1 MRTFIAVFPPPEVID
16 ALDACLG
23 RVRQKGDGVSW
34 VRPQNLHYTLRFLG
48 ELDESRVEGACRAV
62 RQVGAAATPF
72 GMGLGAAGA
81 FPNFRRP
88 RVLWIGSEEG
98 AEELELLARG
108 VVEALSQEGFG
119 RPDKPFRAH
128 LTVGRVRD
136 SLRAVQAVD
145 RFSKEKVEGRF
156 QVSKIVVIHSTLSP
170 GGSIYRPLTEAT
182 LGTV

>member
-1 MRTFIAVFPPPEVID
+1 
-16 ALDACLG
+16 
-23 RVRQKGDGVSW
+23 
-34 VRPQNLHYTLRFLG
+34 
-48 ELDESRVEGACRAV
+48 
-62 RQVGAAATPF
+62 
-72 GMGLGAAGA
+72 
-81 FPNFRRP
+81 
-88 RVLWIGSEEG
+88 VLWIGSEEG